1 MNRYLIG
8 ESTGL
13 SIPAILIRL
22 PFLILIILQKN
33 NFFRGE
39 ERCLRFPLKN
49 EAEADFYI
57 LCLII
62 ELISVELS
70 AFLPSLYRISLF
82 FVPFRCIAYARLIIT
97 QKKYNIVLYGMV
109 MIAYL
114 LLIFIYQNQIKGNN
128 EIYPYVFG
136 IF

>member
-1 MNRYLIG
+1 MLDQVLNTFNII
-8 ESTGL
+8 SDFDL
-13 SIPAILIRL
+13 SIMKQR
-22 PFLILIILQKN
+22 QT
-33 NFFRGE
+33 
-39 ERCLRFPLKN
+39 
-49 EAEADFYI
+49 
-57 LCLII
+57 
-62 ELISVELS
+62 
-70 AFLPSLYRISLF
+70 LF
-82 FVPFRCIAYARLIIT
+82 DARLIIT